1 MNIDYSLDEIQKVA
15 RLAAKEINSDI
26 ILLSG
31 EVGVGKTTLM
41 KEILKT
47 LKVNDNVNSP
57 TFSIINEYLTRDK
70 KIVYHIDLY
79 RIKTI
84 DELHSIGFFEYLDSN
99 NLCFIEWGDII
110 EEILKVDYNK
120 FLIVKKQNFRS
131 LRFVNL
137 SLKRY
142 LLSVLRD
149 WIIL

>member
-1 MNIDYSLDEIQKVA
+1 MNVDYSLGEVQKVA
-15 RLAAKEINSDI
+15 RLATKAINSDI

-31 EVGVGKTTLM
+31 EVGAGKTTLI
-41 KEILKT
+41 KEILRT

-57 TFSIINEYLTRDK
+57 TFSIINEYITRDK
-70 KIVYHIDLY
+70 KIIYHIDLY

-84 DELHSIGFFEYLDSN
+84 DELHSIGFFEYLDSK

-131 LRFVNL
+131 I
-137 SLKRY
+137 KM
-142 LLSVLRD
+142 
-149 WIIL
+149 IK

>member
-15 RLAAKEINSDI
+15 RLAAKVINSDI

-31 EVGVGKTTLM
+31 EVGVGKTTLI
-41 KEILKT
+41 KEILKI

-57 TFSIINEYLTRDK
+57 TFSIINEYFTRDK
-70 KIVYHIDLY
+70 KNIYHIDLY
-79 RIKTI
+79 RIKHI
-84 DELHSIGFFEYLDSN
+84 DELHSIGFFEYLDSK

-131 LRFVNL
+131 I
-137 SLKRY
+137 KM
-142 LLSVLRD
+142 
-149 WIIL
+149 IK

>member
-1 MNIDYSLDEIQKVA
+1 MNIDYSLGEVQKVA
-15 RLAAKEINSDI
+15 RLATKAINSDI

-31 EVGVGKTTLM
+31 EVGVGKTTLI

-57 TFSIINEYLTRDK
+57 TFPIINEYLTRDK

-84 DELHSIGFFEYLDSN
+84 DELHSIGFFEYLDSK

-131 LRFVNL
+131 I
-137 SLKRY
+137 KM
-142 LLSVLRD
+142 
-149 WIIL
+149 IK

>member
-1 MNIDYSLDEIQKVA
+1 MNIDYSLGEVQKVA
-15 RLAAKEINSDI
+15 RLATKAINSDI

-31 EVGVGKTTLM
+31 EVGVGKTTLI
-41 KEILKT
+41 KEILRT

-57 TFSIINEYLTRDK
+57 TFSIINEYITRDK

-84 DELHSIGFFEYLDSN
+84 DELHSIGFFEYLDSK

-120 FLIVKKQNFRS
+120 FLIVKKQNIRS
-131 LRFVNL
+131 I
-137 SLKRY
+137 KM
-142 LLSVLRD
+142 
-149 WIIL
+149 IK

>member
-15 RLAAKEINSDI
+15 RLAAKVINSDI

-31 EVGVGKTTLM
+31 EVGVGKTTLI

-70 KIVYHIDLY
+70 KIIYHIDLY

-84 DELHSIGFFEYLDSN
+84 DELHSIGFFEYLDSK

-120 FLIVKKQNFRS
+120 FLIVKNQNFRS
-131 LRFVNL
+131 I
-137 SLKRY
+137 KM
-142 LLSVLRD
+142 
-149 WIIL
+149 IK

>member
-15 RLAAKEINSDI
+15 RLAAKAINSDI

-31 EVGVGKTTLM
+31 EVGVGKTTLI
-41 KEILKT
+41 KEILKI

-57 TFSIINEYLTRDK
+57 TFSIINEYFTRDK
-70 KIVYHIDLY
+70 KNIYHIDLY
-79 RIKTI
+79 RIKHI
-84 DELHSIGFFEYLDSN
+84 DELHSIGFFEYLDSK

-131 LRFVNL
+131 I
-137 SLKRY
+137 KM
-142 LLSVLRD
+142 
-149 WIIL
+149 IK

>member
-15 RLAAKEINSDI
+15 RLAAKVINSDI

-31 EVGVGKTTLM
+31 EVGVGKTTLI
-41 KEILKT
+41 KEILKI

-70 KIVYHIDLY
+70 KIIYHIDLY

-84 DELHSIGFFEYLDSN
+84 DELHSIGFFEYLDSK
-99 NLCFIEWGDII
+99 NLCFIEWGEII

-120 FLIVKKQNFRS
+120 FLIVKKQKFRS
-131 LRFVNL
+131 I
-137 SLKRY
+137 KM
-142 LLSVLRD
+142 
-149 WIIL
+149 IK

>member
-1 MNIDYSLDEIQKVA
+1 MNIDYSLGEVQKVA
-15 RLAAKEINSDI
+15 RLTIKVINSDI

-31 EVGVGKTTLM
+31 EVGVGKTTLI

-57 TFSIINEYLTRDK
+57 TFPIINEYLTRDK

-84 DELHSIGFFEYLDSN
+84 DELHSIGFFEYLDSK

-110 EEILKVDYNK
+110 EAILKVDYNK
-120 FLIVKKQNFRS
+120 FLIVKKRNFRS
-131 LRFVNL
+131 I
-137 SLKRY
+137 KM
-142 LLSVLRD
+142 
-149 WIIL
+149 IK

>member
-15 RLAAKEINSDI
+15 RLAAKVINSDI

-31 EVGVGKTTLM
+31 EVGVGKTTLI
-41 KEILKT
+41 KEILKI

-79 RIKTI
+79 RLKTI
-84 DELHSIGFFEYLDSN
+84 EELHSIGFFEYLDSK

-131 LRFVNL
+131 I
-137 SLKRY
+137 KK
-142 LLSVLRD
+142 
-149 WIIL
+149 IK

>member
-1 MNIDYSLDEIQKVA
+1 MNVDYSLGEVQKVA
-15 RLAAKEINSDI
+15 RLATKAINSDI

-31 EVGVGKTTLM
+31 EVGVGKTTLI
-41 KEILKT
+41 KEILRT

-57 TFSIINEYLTRDK
+57 TFSIINEYITRDK

-84 DELHSIGFFEYLDSN
+84 DELHSIGFFEYLDSKN
-99 NLCFIEWGDII
+99 VCFIEWGDII

-131 LRFVNL
+131 I
-137 SLKRY
+137 KM
-142 LLSVLRD
+142 
-149 WIIL
+149 IK

>member
-1 MNIDYSLDEIQKVA
+1 MNIDYSLGEVQKVA
-15 RLAAKEINSDI
+15 RLATKAINSDI

-31 EVGVGKTTLM
+31 EVGVGKTTLI
-41 KEILKT
+41 KEILRT

-57 TFSIINEYLTRDK
+57 TFSIINEYITRDK

-84 DELHSIGFFEYLDSN
+84 DELHSIGFFEYLDSK
-99 NLCFIEWGDII
+99 NLCFIEWGDLI

-131 LRFVNL
+131 I
-137 SLKRY
+137 KM
-142 LLSVLRD
+142 
-149 WIIL
+149 IK

>member
-1 MNIDYSLDEIQKVA
+1 MNIDYSLGEVQKVA
-15 RLAAKEINSDI
+15 RLATKAINSDI

-31 EVGVGKTTLM
+31 EVGVGKTTLI

-57 TFSIINEYLTRDK
+57 TFPIINEYLTRDK

-84 DELHSIGFFEYLDSN
+84 DELHSIGFFEYLDSK

-110 EEILKVDYNK
+110 EGILKVDYNK

-131 LRFVNL
+131 I
-137 SLKRY
+137 KM
-142 LLSVLRD
+142 
-149 WIIL
+149 IK

>member
-15 RLAAKEINSDI
+15 RLAAKVINSDI

-31 EVGVGKTTLM
+31 EVGVGKTTLI
-41 KEILKT
+41 KEILKI

-57 TFSIINEYLTRDK
+57 TFSIINEYLTRDE

-79 RIKTI
+79 RIKHI
-84 DELHSIGFFEYLDSN
+84 DELHSIGFFEYLDSK

-110 EEILKVDYNK
+110 EEILKVDYDK

-131 LRFVNL
+131 IKMIKWFSKKDFIFFQL
-137 SLKRY
+137 
-142 LLSVLRD
+142 D
-149 WIIL
+149 